1 MKSKSN
7 SKTNYWKLSTLLWG
21 LLRIQKR
28 QKSDFGFR
36 FFEFDDERRFELRRI
51 SSNLVD
57 QTHEKATTEK
67 HASWLYQSVR
77 EFWVCFFC
85 FCFCSLCVSVFLM
98 QKVLTIQSLFMR
110 AITLLVFSFF
120 FALLVI
126 YGQIVEILVHT
137 HKATKNGKT
146 KLIKYD

>member
-1 MKSKSN
+1 MK
-7 SKTNYWKLSTLLWG
+7 
-21 LLRIQKR
+21 KR
-28 QKSDFGFR
+28 QLKNMHPGYTKVSENS
-36 FFEFDDERRFELRRI
+36 EFV
-51 SSNLVD
+51 SS
-57 QTHEKATTEK
+57 
-67 HASWLYQSVR
+67 
-77 EFWVCFFC
+77 
-85 FCFCSLCVSVFLM
+85 VSGSLM